1 MFGRPHQ
8 HKPIVNGELFCLENH
23 IKPRAKKLNPMPI
36 HKMANILATK
46 NSLKRSLGEREREN
60 KNNLKNVNLHARHQS
75 LEKEGAD
82 AEKWIIWT

>member
-36 HKMANILATK
+36 HKMASSFKEQFKAVT
-46 NSLKRSLGEREREN
+46 RWEREN